1 MSDYGF
7 NIPPKKAVAISV
19 CFIALGVLRRATDSL
34 WVELLTWA
42 FIIAGLTAIWNW
54 KPD

>member
-7 NIPPKKAVAISV
+7 NIPPKKRIVIGVTVLAYVA
-19 CFIALGVLRRATDSL
+19 LRQVTDGL
-34 WVELLTWA
+34 LVELLTWA